1 MNIFSIKLHK
11 IASWHH
17 VSVMYPETEDKND
30 NTALI
35 LCVIHIEGVMTT
47 PPFFADNEQDS
58 TWFIGFLKVL
68 NLFLFTVNVSLLLF
82 YLFIFVII
90 CTKSNLTFLIAY
102 TLWHLSHRP
111 TLQAL
116 SIWRPAGLKE
126 DTIFANRKFQC
137 GSQMS

>member
-1 MNIFSIKLHK
+1 
-11 IASWHH
+11 
-17 VSVMYPETEDKND
+17 MYPETEDKND
-30 NTALI
+30 NTVLI

-102 TLWHLSHRP
+102 LNGT
-111 TLQAL
+111 
-116 SIWRPAGLKE
+116 
-126 DTIFANRKFQC
+126 
-137 GSQMS
+137 